1 MPPAWGEVRA
11 AATFAGSAEPSHK
24 EPRTELHLIATVCG
38 GGTCPTVYRTDRG
51 TYVVQGRTVT
61 ADGAGVDLPEGE
73 SLVEIPTA
81 LFEQLHGER

>member
-1 MPPAWGEVRA
+1 MSKDEARS
-11 AATFAGSAEPSHK
+11 AGSVESSHQ

-61 ADGAGVDLPEGE
+61 ADGAGVELPEGE
-73 SLVEIPTA
+73 SMVEIPTA
-81 LFEQLHGER
+81 LLEQLHRDR